1 MTGGYDATED
11 RYLKPQKGIRTML
24 RMIRDIFMFKRY
36 SAIFIISVVVTAVT
50 GVLYPLAL
58 GYAVNEILRRNVDLL
73 ILYSMLFF
81 FLYLIQFVSS
91 RFQTVSSTVVAQK
104 VIKGMRDNA
113 FSKLQRVP
121 IDFFSKVRTGYLISR
136 IENDSES
143 IADFLTYQLPQV
155 ISGITTILISAGIM
169 FYLNARLAA
178 FSLAVLP
185 ILGIF
190 TLSLQGKVRMNYLRT
205 RRTIASITGNLA
217 ETIAA
222 MRTVKAFNAENQA
235 AKRFDGLNYD
245 NFEANMNASKLSS
258 SYSAVIRV
266 IEAAGIMIV
275 IYEGSLSLR
284 SGVIS
289 LGILVAFITY
299 IQQFFNPIIQLS
311 QLYNTYQNSLVGAS
325 RIYSII
331 DSQEEGDEGKEGIEH
346 FSRSIAGKGI
356 QVRYEESAALEG
368 VSIEIRKG
376 ERVAIVG
383 RTGAGK
389 TTLTN
394 VILKLKKPDSGQ
406 ITIDLRDLRN
416 INTGMYRN
424 IISPVLQEPFLFNGT
439 VFENIRYARED
450 VSREEVEELIRRY
463 GMQYI
468 FNSLPEGL
476 DSQVGEMGR
485 NMSEG
490 QRQAVSIIRA
500 FVRNPEIV
508 ILDEATAQIDPPS
521 EKEIMDALKRYS
533 SEGTLIL
540 ISHRFSLITLADRIV
555 VLDKGKVVQEGTLDS
570 LSKQPGVFSELYSRS
585 LGSE

>member
-1 MTGGYDATED
+1 MTSGYDATED

-24 RMIRDIFMFKRY
+24 RMIRDIFRFKRY
-36 SAIFIISVVVTAVT
+36 SSIFVISVVVTAVT

-73 ILYSMLFF
+73 ILYSVLFF
-81 FLYLIQFVSS
+81 FLYLMQFVSS
-91 RFQTVSSTVVAQK
+91 RFQTVTSTMVAQK
-104 VIKGMRDNA
+104 FIKGMRDNA

-155 ISGITTILISAGIM
+155 ISGITTIAISAGIM

-235 AKRFDGLNYD
+235 AERFDRLNYD
-245 NFEANMNASKLSS
+245 NFEANMNASRLSS
-258 SYSAVIRV
+258 LYSAVIRV

-275 IYEGSLSLR
+275 IYEGSLSLQ
-284 SGVIS
+284 SGAIS

-331 DSQEEGDEGKEGIEH
+331 DSQEEEDEGKETIEH
-346 FSRSIAGKGI
+346 FSNSIVGRGI
-356 QVRYEESAALEG
+356 QVKYEESSALEG

-416 INTGMYRN
+416 INTKMYRN

-450 VSREEVEELIRRY
+450 VSREEVEDLIRRY

-521 EKEIMDALKRYS
+521 EKEIMNALKRYS

-540 ISHRFSLITLADRIV
+540 IS
-555 VLDKGKVVQEGTLDS
+555 
-570 LSKQPGVFSELYSRS
+570 
-585 LGSE
+585 

>member
-1 MTGGYDATED
+1 MTSGYDATED

-24 RMIRDIFMFKRY
+24 RMIRDIFRFKRY
-36 SAIFIISVVVTAVT
+36 SSIFVISVVVTAVT

-73 ILYSMLFF
+73 ILYSVLFF
-81 FLYLIQFVSS
+81 FLYLMQFVSS
-91 RFQTVSSTVVAQK
+91 RFQTVTSTMVAQK
-104 VIKGMRDNA
+104 FIKGMRDNA

-155 ISGITTILISAGIM
+155 ISGITTIAISAGIM

-235 AKRFDGLNYD
+235 AERFDRLNYD
-245 NFEANMNASKLSS
+245 NFEANMNASRLSS
-258 SYSAVIRV
+258 LYSAVIRV

-275 IYEGSLSLR
+275 IYEGSLSLQ
-284 SGVIS
+284 SGAIS

-331 DSQEEGDEGKEGIEH
+331 DSQEEEDEGKETIEH
-346 FSRSIAGKGI
+346 FSNSIVGRGI
-356 QVRYEESAALEG
+356 QVKYEESSALEG

-416 INTGMYRN
+416 INTKMYRN

-450 VSREEVEELIRRY
+450 VSREEVEDLIRRY

-521 EKEIMDALKRYS
+521 EKEIMNALKRYS

-540 ISHRFSLITLADRIV
+540 ISHR
-555 VLDKGKVVQEGTLDS
+555 
-570 LSKQPGVFSELYSRS
+570 
-585 LGSE
+585 

>member
-1 MTGGYDATED
+1 MTSGYDATED

-24 RMIRDIFMFKRY
+24 RMIRDIFRFKRY
-36 SAIFIISVVVTAVT
+36 SSIFVISVVVTAVT

-73 ILYSMLFF
+73 ILYSVLFF
-81 FLYLIQFVSS
+81 FLYLMQFVSS
-91 RFQTVSSTVVAQK
+91 RFQTVTSTMVAQK
-104 VIKGMRDNA
+104 FIKGMRDNA

-155 ISGITTILISAGIM
+155 ISGITTIAISAGIM

-235 AKRFDGLNYD
+235 AERFDRLNYD
-245 NFEANMNASKLSS
+245 NFEANMNASRLSS
-258 SYSAVIRV
+258 LYSAVIRV

-275 IYEGSLSLR
+275 IYEGSLSLQ
-284 SGVIS
+284 SGAIS

-331 DSQEEGDEGKEGIEH
+331 DSQEEEDEGRETIEH
-346 FSRSIAGKGI
+346 FSNSIVGRGI
-356 QVRYEESAALEG
+356 QVKYEESSALEG

-416 INTGMYRN
+416 INTKMYRN

-450 VSREEVEELIRRY
+450 VSREEVEDLIRRY

-521 EKEIMDALKRYS
+521 EKEIMNALKRYS

-555 VLDKGKVVQEGTLDS
+555 VLEKGKVVQEGTLDS

-585 LGSE
+585 LRSE

>member
-1 MTGGYDATED
+1 MTSGYDATED

-24 RMIRDIFMFKRY
+24 RMIRDIFRFKRY
-36 SAIFIISVVVTAVT
+36 SSIFVISVVVTAVT

-73 ILYSMLFF
+73 ILYSVLFF
-81 FLYLIQFVSS
+81 FLYLMQFVSS
-91 RFQTVSSTVVAQK
+91 RFQTVTSTMVAQK
-104 VIKGMRDNA
+104 FIKGMRDNA

-155 ISGITTILISAGIM
+155 ISGITTIAISAGIM

-235 AKRFDGLNYD
+235 AERFDRLNYD
-245 NFEANMNASKLSS
+245 NFEANMNASRLSS
-258 SYSAVIRV
+258 LYSAVIRV

-275 IYEGSLSLR
+275 IYEGSLSLQ
-284 SGVIS
+284 SGAIS

-331 DSQEEGDEGKEGIEH
+331 DSQEEEDEGKETIEH
-346 FSRSIAGKGI
+346 FSNSIVGRGI
-356 QVRYEESAALEG
+356 QVKYEESSALEG

-416 INTGMYRN
+416 INTKMYRN

-450 VSREEVEELIRRY
+450 VSREEVEDLIRRY

-521 EKEIMDALKRYS
+521 EKEIMNALKRYS

-555 VLDKGKVVQEGTLDS
+555 VLEKGKVVQEGTLDS

-585 LGSE
+585 LRSE

>member
-1 MTGGYDATED
+1 MTSGYDATED

-24 RMIRDIFMFKRY
+24 RMIRDIFRFKRY
-36 SAIFIISVVVTAVT
+36 SSIFVISVVVTAVT

-73 ILYSMLFF
+73 ILYSVLFF
-81 FLYLIQFVSS
+81 FLYLMQFVSS
-91 RFQTVSSTVVAQK
+91 RFQTVTSTMVAQK
-104 VIKGMRDNA
+104 FIKGMRDNA

-155 ISGITTILISAGIM
+155 ISGITTIAISAGIM

-235 AKRFDGLNYD
+235 AERFDRLNYD
-245 NFEANMNASKLSS
+245 NFEANMNASRLSS
-258 SYSAVIRV
+258 LYSAVIRV

-275 IYEGSLSLR
+275 IYEGSLSLQ
-284 SGVIS
+284 SGAIS

-331 DSQEEGDEGKEGIEH
+331 DSQEEEDEGKETIEH
-346 FSRSIAGKGI
+346 FSNS
-356 QVRYEESAALEG
+356 
-368 VSIEIRKG
+368 
-376 ERVAIVG
+376 IVG
-383 RTGAGK
+383 
-389 TTLTN
+389 
-394 VILKLKKPDSGQ
+394 
-406 ITIDLRDLRN
+406 
-416 INTGMYRN
+416 
-424 IISPVLQEPFLFNGT
+424 
-439 VFENIRYARED
+439 
-450 VSREEVEELIRRY
+450 
-463 GMQYI
+463 
-468 FNSLPEGL
+468 
-476 DSQVGEMGR
+476 
-485 NMSEG
+485 
-490 QRQAVSIIRA
+490 
-500 FVRNPEIV
+500 
-508 ILDEATAQIDPPS
+508 
-521 EKEIMDALKRYS
+521 
-533 SEGTLIL
+533 
-540 ISHRFSLITLADRIV
+540 
-555 VLDKGKVVQEGTLDS
+555 
-570 LSKQPGVFSELYSRS
+570 
-585 LGSE
+585 